1 MLKNFKR
8 GLIGYQDLYKAIAQL
23 KSNPDYVWTEE
34 DLEAL
39 EYVGEDY
46 LQRR

>member
-8 GLIGYQDLYKAIAQL
+8 GLIGYQDLCKAIAQL
-23 KSNPDYVWTEE
+23 KSNPDYVWTE
-34 DLEAL
+34 AL